1 MTKRST
7 LFAPIDDAPSCEPA
21 AERIAVR
28 WLPVEALRPNERN
41 ARVHSG
47 EQVARIAQSIAAFG
61 FNAPVLVDEKGGVL
75 AGHGRVLAAKRLG
88 LKEVPA
94 IMLDHLGEAQRRAFM
109 IADNRLA
116 ELAFWDEGRLR
127 LELEE
132 LKNLDL
138 DFAVDATGFTMDEID
153 LRIEGGRAPGGKRR
167 EPGASSPGESA
178 VTRAGDTWTL
188 GPQGLVCGD
197 DPGAGAFPRWTPRS
211 SAGKPRPGR
220 PRAFIRAA
228 TALARSPRSAGNPAP
243 DDIRGK
249 LAPATPFRPART
261 REELRSRFA

>member
-1 MTKRST
+1 MPMTKRSK

-28 WLPVEALRPNERN
+28 WLPVEALRPDERN
-41 ARVHSG
+41 ARVHSH
-47 EQVARIAQSIAAFG
+47 EQVARIAASIAAFG
-61 FNAPVLVDEKGGVL
+61 FNAPFIVDEEGGVL

-94 IMLDHLGEAQRRAFM
+94 IALDHLGEAQRRAFM

-138 DFAVDATGFTMDEID
+138 DFAVDATGFTMEEID

-167 EPGASSPGESA
+167 EQRASSPSGSA

-188 GPQGLVCGD
+188 GPHRLVCGD
-197 DPGAGAFPRWTPRS
+197 DPGAGAF
-211 SAGKPRPGR
+211 SALDAGILCWQAKTGKAARLHPGGESFRLVAQARGKPLSRWEAGR
-220 PRAFIRAA
+220 GEAA
-228 TALARSPRSAGNPAP
+228 DAARERQ
-243 DDIRGK
+243 
-249 LAPATPFRPART
+249 
-261 REELRSRFA
+261 